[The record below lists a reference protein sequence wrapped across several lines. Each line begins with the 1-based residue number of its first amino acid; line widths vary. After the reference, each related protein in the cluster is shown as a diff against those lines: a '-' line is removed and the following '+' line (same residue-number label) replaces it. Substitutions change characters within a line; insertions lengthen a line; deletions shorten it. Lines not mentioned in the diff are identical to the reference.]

1 MGTKQKLRWA
11 AGLALVLAGGAGATL
26 ALQQLRKPERA
37 IATTLVRRGS
47 LETKVHTTGELRPA
61 RTAMLVAPAV
71 GGTLKIVKL
80 IKTGTGVK
88 AGDLVIEFDPSEQ
101 QHNLEQSRSELEQA
115 EEEITKAKADAA
127 VQAAQDQVA
136 LLKARFDM
144 RRAELEVSKNELV
157 SQIDAKKNL
166 LALEEAKRAL
176 AQLEEDVKSRA
187 ASSQATIAVNEE
199 KRGKALVA
207 MKQAQKNIDDMRVRA
222 PINGLVAVKENR
234 EASGGFF
241 FSGMALPEYREG
253 DQLWPGSFMAEI
265 LGVEQ
270 MEIQAKVT
278 EGDRANLTSG
288 QRAEVQVYS
297 VPGQKFT
304 AKVKTVAGL
313 ASRAWWSEST
323 GKKFDASFTLD
334 RADPRLRPGLTA
346 EITILGD
353 PMKDVLLLPRQALFE
368 KDGKPV
374 AYIKTGSTFEAKEV
388 KIARRTES
396 RVAIEGLKEGTEVA
410 LVNPEQEAKGAI
422 VPAGPSLPGAPGGGR

>member
-1 MGTKQKLRWA
+1 MSTKRKFRWVV
-11 AGLALVLAGGAGATL
+11 GLLLVLAASGGVAL
-26 ALQQLRKPERA
+26 ALQQLRKPERG
-37 IATTLVRRGS
+37 IPTTLVRRGS

-61 RTAMLVAPAV
+61 RTGMLAAPAV

-80 IKTGTGVK
+80 VKTGTAVK

-101 QHNLEQSRSELEQA
+101 QHNLEQSSSELAQA
-115 EEEITKAKADAA
+115 EQEITKARADAA

-136 LLKARFDM
+136 LLKARFDV
-144 RRAELEVSKNELV
+144 RRADLEVGKNELV

-166 LALEEAKRAL
+166 LALEEAERAL

-199 KRGKALVA
+199 KRAKALLA
-207 MKQAQKNIDDMRVRA
+207 MKQAKKNIEDMRVRA

-241 FSGMALPEYREG
+241 YTGMALPEYREG
-253 DQLWPGSFMAEI
+253 DQLWPGSFVAEI

-270 MEIQAKVT
+270 MEIQAKVS
-278 EGDRANLTSG
+278 EGDRASLNPG
-288 QRAEVQVYS
+288 QPAEVQLYS

-313 ASRAWWSEST
+313 ASRGWWWGESAGRT
-323 GKKFDASFTLD
+323 FDVSFALD

-346 EITILGD
+346 QIVILGD
-353 PMKDVLLLPRQALFE
+353 PMKDVLVLARQALFE

-374 AYIKTGSTFEAKEV
+374 AYVKTGGSFEAKEV
-388 KIARRTES
+388 RIAHRTES

-410 LVNPEQEAKGAI
+410 LVNPEQGAKSSK
-422 VPAGPSLPGAPGGGR
+422 PAGPPLPGGPGGGQ